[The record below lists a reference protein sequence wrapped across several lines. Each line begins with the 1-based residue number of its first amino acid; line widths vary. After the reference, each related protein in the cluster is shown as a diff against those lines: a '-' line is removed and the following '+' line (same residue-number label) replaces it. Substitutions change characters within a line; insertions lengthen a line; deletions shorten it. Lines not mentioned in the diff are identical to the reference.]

1 MSCTVLGA
9 IPTIRPANKKKL
21 VLHFRCSMIVHVE
34 YRCPECDKVFNCP
47 ANLASHRR
55 WHKPKQQLHSSHTEE
70 AAATAGHLHNV
81 RVANNT
87 ENDNI
92 ICSLRDFSVGGMGND
107 CGGDFSNNGSRGSTP
122 NSGRSSNSGGSCF
135 TNNNNSSNNNNNNN
149 NMESR
154 DKHNSAERRNQS
166 FSSYSI
172 FNLLRSSNEEL

>member
-1 MSCTVLGA
+1 MSCTVFDA

-55 WHKPKQQLHSSHTEE
+55 WHKPKQLLHSSHTEE
-70 AAATAGHLHNV
+70 ATATTGHLHNV

-87 ENDNI
+87 ENDSI
-92 ICSLRDFSVGGMGND
+92 VCSFPGKDYGMSND
-107 CGGDFSNNGSRGSTP
+107 CGGDFSNNVSRGSTP
-122 NSGRSSNSGGSCF
+122 SSGRSSSSNSGGSCF
-135 TNNNNSSNNNNNNN
+135 TNNNNSNNNN
-149 NMESR
+149 NMDSR
-154 DKHNSAERRNQS
+154 DKHSSAERRNQS

-172 FNLLRSSNEEL
+172 FNLLRSSNEER

>member
-1 MSCTVLGA
+1 MSCTVFDA

-70 AAATAGHLHNV
+70 AAATTGHLHNV

-92 ICSLRDFSVGGMGND
+92 ICSLRDFSVGGMSND

-122 NSGRSSNSGGSCF
+122 NSGRSSSSNSGGSCF
-135 TNNNNSSNNNNNNN
+135 ANNNNNSNNNNNT
-149 NMESR
+149 ESR
-154 DKHNSAERRNQS
+154 DKHSSAERRNQS

-172 FNLLRSSNEEL
+172 FNLLRSSNEER